1 MWGIRR
7 LAVAAHRHALP
18 LSLLGPGDDSNCAAH
33 HRAQRRRR
41 RAGDRPSRSS
51 RPRRA
56 VSSGIGPQR
65 PRQSPRR
72 QFSRSR
78 MIEFPA
84 LLRRVLA
91 GEHLSQD
98 EAASFVGELMDGNY
112 TPAQAAALLAAL
124 AAKGESVDEII
135 GAARAMRERSLHV
148 EHGLPMVVD
157 VVGTGGD
164 HANTLNISTMT
175 ALVVAAD
182 GIPVAKHGNRAASSA
197 CGSADVLEA
206 AGFPIELAPELAATM
221 LRESNFTFMFAP
233 RYHPAMRNAA
243 AVRRELGVRTIFNL
257 LGPLSNPACAT
268 HQVVGVA
275 REDLV
280 ERLGPALRALGV
292 RRGAVVH
299 GGSGLDEVSGDAP
312 SSVYSFDEEGVR
324 TWQLDP
330 RDAGVTTPLRT
341 PVGGSVEICRD
352 AFVAILQGAPSDAS
366 DVVALNAALVLT
378 LAGARAG
385 LADAFELA
393 RTILRSG
400 AAWQTFE
407 RAREAGAGG

>member
-1 MWGIRR
+1 M
-7 LAVAAHRHALP
+7 
-18 LSLLGPGDDSNCAAH
+18 
-33 HRAQRRRR
+33 
-41 RAGDRPSRSS
+41 
-51 RPRRA
+51 
-56 VSSGIGPQR
+56 
-65 PRQSPRR
+65 
-72 QFSRSR
+72 
-78 MIEFPA
+78 
-84 LLRRVLA
+84 LRRVLGGDDLSA
-91 GEHLSQD
+91 DDAAFFIGE
-98 EAASFVGELMDGNY
+98 VVDGSY

-124 AAKGESVDEII
+124 AAKGESAQEIA
-135 GAARAMRERSLHV
+135 GAARAMRERSVRV

-164 HANTLNISTMT
+164 HADSINISTMA
-175 ALVVAAD
+175 ALVVAAA

-206 AGFPIELAPELAATM
+206 AGFPIEVAPEVAARM

-257 LGPLSNPACAT
+257 LGPLSNPARAT

-299 GGSGLDEVSGDAP
+299 GGSGLDELSGDAP
-312 SSVYSFDEEGVR
+312 SSVYSFDESGAR

-330 RDAGVTTPLRT
+330 RDAGIASPLRT
-341 PVGGSVEICRD
+341 PVGGSVDKCRD
-352 AFVAILQGAPSDAS
+352 AFVEILQGTPSDAA
-366 DVVALNAALVLT
+366 DVVALNAALVLQLT
-378 LAGARAG
+378 GARDAID
-385 LADAFELA
+385 DAFQLA
-393 RTILRSG
+393 RSILRSG

-407 RAREAGAGG
+407 RARDAGAHG